1 MGHQINQNGKTKSIN
16 QEKWIIFEKRLLSIL
31 SCFDKSSPFLRP
43 LKWPY
48 VVTWNPPETN
58 PPCSQTKIFRAIN
71 NTGQAFSILIEGKTE
86 NMCYSKKRWTKNIF
100 SQILCDAGLHWV
112 PCSTEFLCFLLF
124 ILTWF
129 RSASQKFSP
138 FLIGWIID
146 LQKCLLW
153 LHTLVF
159 IRFHLKFPYSVSV
172 D

>member
-58 PPCSQTKIFRAIN
+58 PPSSQTKIFRAIN

-100 SQILCDAGLHWV
+100 HKYYVTHDSIRFRVVQSFSVFCY
-112 PCSTEFLCFLLF
+112 SFLPDLDLPLKSSLLF
-124 ILTWF
+124 
-129 RSASQKFSP
+129 
-138 FLIGWIID
+138 
-146 LQKCLLW
+146 
-153 LHTLVF
+153 
-159 IRFHLKFPYSVSV
+159 
-172 D
+172 